1 MSTSSSPFDALVFT
15 NRFVGDLPEDPI
27 PDNFVRRVQGAAY
40 SRVSP
45 TPVSAPKL
53 VSVIPEM
60 IQALGFPRDAASHPD
75 FLNVFSGNTI
85 HPGMAPYATCY
96 GGHQFGHWAEQLGD
110 GRAINLGEVLCPSG
124 QHLTLQLKGAGR
136 TPYSRSADGRAVLRS
151 SLREYLCSEAIHHLG
166 IPTTRSLCLV
176 LTGDSV
182 IRDMFYD
189 GHAKAELGAIACR
202 IAPSFT
208 RFGHFELPSSR
219 GDLDLLKQLVH
230 HSLQVEFEGRFNP
243 DVEGYCEWFEEVA
256 LKTARL
262 MVDWQRVGFVH
273 GVMNTDNLSILGLT
287 IDYGPYGWLE
297 GFDPLWTPN
306 TTDSGGRR
314 YAYGQQPLIARWNL
328 IRLANAI
335 YPLIGKAQRLEDAI
349 ERYDQTFKTLWL
361 DAIHHKLGLHR
372 STSPLREALIERLWQ
387 LLLLRETDFTLFFRG
402 LSFWE
407 PPHPGTPIDQ
417 IPHFLRA
424 AWYDETPPSHAI
436 ETQSLEWLR
445 DYTHEVHEGGVLEQD
460 RQLRMQAVNPKFI
473 FRNYLAQEVIDEI
486 ERGGTD
492 KLERLLNALRR
503 PFDEQPENEDFA
515 QKRPEWARHR
525 AGCSMLSC
533 SS

>member
-1 MSTSSSPFDALVFT
+1 MTYTPFDPLVFT
-15 NRFVGDLPEDPI
+15 DRWVQDLPEDPI
-27 PDNFVRRVQGAAY
+27 PDNFVRRVEGAAY
-40 SRVSP
+40 SWVKP

-53 VSVIPEM
+53 ISFIPEM
-60 IQALGFPRDAASHPD
+60 VEALGFAKDAPSHPD
-75 FLNVFSGNTI
+75 FLRVFSGNAI
-85 HPGMAPYATCY
+85 SPAMAPYASCY

-110 GRAINLGEVLCPSG
+110 GRAINLGEVLSPKG
-124 QHLTLQLKGAGR
+124 QYLTLQLKGAGR

-151 SLREYLCSEAIHHLG
+151 SLREYLCSEAVHHLG

-189 GHAKAELGAIACR
+189 GHAMAEPGAIACR

-208 RFGHFELPSSR
+208 RFGHFELPCAR
-219 GDLDLLKQLVH
+219 GDLALLKRLVDF
-230 HSLQVEFEGRFNP
+230 SLRVEFDGRFEP
-243 DVEGYCEWFEEVA
+243 GPEGYCQWFAEIVQR
-256 LKTARL
+256 TARL
-262 MVDWQRVGFVH
+262 IVHWQRVGFVH

-297 GFDPLWTPN
+297 GFDPRWTPN
-306 TTDSGGRR
+306 TTDAEGRR
-314 YAYGQQPLIARWNL
+314 YAYGQQPHIARWNL

-335 YPLIGKAQRLEDAI
+335 YPLIGQAHRLEEAI
-349 ERYDQTFKTLWL
+349 EGYDQTFKALWN
-361 DAIHHKLGLHR
+361 DAINQKLGLDLAM
-372 STSPLREALIERLWQ
+372 SPSRERLIERLWQ

-407 PPHPGTPIDQ
+407 PPAPGVPIDQ
-417 IPHFLRA
+417 IPDFLRT
-424 AWYDETPPSHAI
+424 AWYDESAPAQAI
-436 ETQSLEWLR
+436 ATQALGWLG
-445 DYTHEVHEGGVLEQD
+445 DYSREVHQGRASGQD
-460 RQLRMQAVNPKFI
+460 RLLSMRAVNPKFV

-486 ERGGTD
+486 EQGSTK
-492 KLERLLNALRR
+492 KLERLLDTLRR
-503 PFDEQPENEDFA
+503 PYDEQAENDDFA

>member
-1 MSTSSSPFDALVFT
+1 MPISPFDSLVFT

-40 SRVSP
+40 SRVTP
-45 TPVSAPKL
+45 TPVSAPRL
-53 VSVIPEM
+53 ISFIPEM
-60 IQALGFPRDAASHPD
+60 VKALGFPNEAPSHPD
-75 FLNVFSGNTI
+75 FLRVFSGNAT
-85 HPGMAPYATCY
+85 HPNMAPHASCY

-110 GRAINLGEVLCPSG
+110 GRAINLGEVLCPEG

-151 SLREYLCSEAIHHLG
+151 SLREYLCSEAVHHLG
-166 IPTTRSLCLV
+166 IPTTRSLCLI

-189 GHAKAELGAIACR
+189 GHAKAEPGAIACR
-202 IAPSFT
+202 VAPSFT
-208 RFGHFELPSSR
+208 RFGHFELPCAR
-219 GDLDLLKQLVH
+219 GDLDLLKQLVDF
-230 HSLQVEFEGRFNP
+230 SLRVEFDGRFTSEA
-243 DVEGYCEWFEEVA
+243 EGYCQWFEEVA
-256 LKTARL
+256 QRTARL

-297 GFDPLWTPN
+297 GYDPSWTPN
-306 TTDSGGRR
+306 TTDAGGRR
-314 YAYGQQPLIARWNL
+314 YAYGQQPRIARWNL

-335 YPLIGKAQRLEDAI
+335 YPLIGKAQPLEDAI
-349 ERYDQTFKTLWL
+349 ERYDQTFHELWFESMRK
-361 DAIHHKLGLHR
+361 KLGLGPAMG
-372 STSPLREALIERLWQ
+372 SSRESLIERLWQ
-387 LLLLRETDFTLFFRG
+387 ALLLRETDFTLFFRG

-407 PPHPGTPIDQ
+407 PPGPESPIDQ
-417 IPHFLRA
+417 IPDFFRT
-424 AWYDETPPSHAI
+424 AWYDDTPLSQAEERQVLAWLNDYAQEIHQETPVA
-436 ETQSLEWLR
+436 
-445 DYTHEVHEGGVLEQD
+445 GD
-460 RQLRMQAVNPKFI
+460 RQRLMQSVNPRFV

-486 ERGGTD
+486 EGGSTH
-492 KLERLLNALRR
+492 KLERLLNTLRR
-503 PFDEQPENEDFA
+503 PYDEQPENNDFA